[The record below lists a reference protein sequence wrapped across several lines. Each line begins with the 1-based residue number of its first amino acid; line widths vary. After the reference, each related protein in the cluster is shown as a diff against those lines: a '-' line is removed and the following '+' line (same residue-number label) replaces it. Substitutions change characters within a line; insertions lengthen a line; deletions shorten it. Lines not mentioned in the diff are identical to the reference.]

1 MSNEQPMSSSSNA
14 PPGAGTGSAPLSVY
28 VWDLPVRLFH
38 WLLVLSIVALFVTG
52 KLGGNW
58 MEWHKLVGFFT
69 LGLVVFRILW
79 GLVGSETARF
89 ASFVRGPGAVIG
101 YLRSSFGASHSAA
114 PTKLAQ
120 LGHNPLGALSVVA
133 LLTVVLFQAVSG
145 LFADDDILMRGPYAN
160 AVSGAISA
168 QFTKLHKLNSDLI
181 LVLVGLHL
189 AAIAFYFFFKKDNL
203 VKPMLNGHKQVD
215 APLAADGIASKQPA
229 PWLAWALAIGVGVLT
244 YLVVTRAF
252 G

>member
-1 MSNEQPMSSSSNA
+1 MNDEHAVSANGKSVQGG
-14 PPGAGTGSAPLSVY
+14 GAASTAAVAAVY

-38 WLLVLSIVALFVTG
+38 WLLVASIIGLFVTG

-58 MEWHKLVGFFT
+58 MEWHKLIGFFT
-69 LGLVVFRILW
+69 LGLVVFRIIW
-79 GLVGSETARF
+79 GVVGSEYARF
-89 ASFVRGPGAVIG
+89 ASFVRGPGAVLA
-101 YLRSSFGASHSAA
+101 YLRGSFSGAGSDGAK
-114 PTKLAQ
+114 PY
-120 LGHNPLGALSVVA
+120 LGHNPLGALSVLG
-133 LLTVVLFQAVSG
+133 LLAVVLFQAISG

-168 QFTKLHKLNSDLI
+168 QLTKLHKLNSDLI

-189 AAIAFYFFFKKDNL
+189 AAIAFYFFVKKENL
-203 VKPMLNGHKQVD
+203 VKPMLNGSKV
-215 APLAADGIASKQPA
+215 ADGSTAQAASAQKRPA
-229 PWLAWALAIGVGVLT
+229 PWLAWALAICVGVLT